1 MFNNN
6 YRNHYNNYMGYRQ
19 QKDRKYRSEIN
30 IIEDIL
36 SVFKKTQGKPV
47 GKTRIMY
54 AANLNTRMLSIYL
67 EKLVRQ
73 GLLREE
79 ERNGRKYYTIT
90 PKGMLALL
98 FISRL
103 NILLEYS
110 SEPTD
115 ELVSQVHESIKKTI
129 KNYGFKTSVIR
140 DFNLTGST
148 GLLHRFDFLVKI
160 KDENIGIYV
169 STSSEDVQQLEYL
182 WLLLGLLDSNI
193 NIGLYIRLGRTLSIE
208 KKDYSNVQMYRVEIP
223 ENNIS
228 ILNRVLSQVFENII
242 ETKNS

>member
-1 MFNNN
+1 MFNNHFN
-6 YRNHYNNYMGYRQ
+6 NHVSYRH

-36 SVFKKTQGKPV
+36 SIFKRTQGKAI

-54 AANLNTRMLSIYL
+54 AANLNTRMLSMYL

-79 ERNGRKYYTIT
+79 ERNGRKYYSIT

-110 SEPTD
+110 GERNS
-115 ELVSQVHESIKKTI
+115 ELVSQIHESMEKILKK
-129 KNYGFKTSVIR
+129 YGPEASIIR
-140 DFNLTGST
+140 GFNLTGST
-148 GLLHRFDFLVKI
+148 GLLHRFDFLVRI
-160 KDENIGIYV
+160 KGKDIGVYI
-169 STSSEDVQQLEYL
+169 STSNDDVQQLEYL

-193 NIGLYIRLGRTLSIE
+193 NIGLYVRLGRAMSIE
-208 KKDYSNVQMYRVEIP
+208 EKNYTSVKMYRVEIP
-223 ENNIS
+223 ENNTS
-228 ILNRVLSQVFENII
+228 IINRVLSQVIENIV
-242 ETKNS
+242 EV